1 MAAGAATVRMTRAQ
15 RLTLL
20 ACILGSSTA
29 FLDGTLVN
37 VALPAIRADLHGGL
51 ATQQWIIDAY
61 LLTLGSLLLVGGSL
75 GDILGRRRVFAAG
88 VAGFGAAS
96 LLCAAAPSAGLL
108 IAARALQ
115 GVAGAAL
122 VPSTLALLMDTFGEN
137 QRAAAIGAWTAWTG
151 IATAGGPLA
160 AGLLIQLGSWRWIF
174 VVNVPLV
181 VATLRLLAYAP
192 RGEHRAGGR
201 VDWPGALLCAL
212 GLGGP
217 VFALIEQPRHGWG
230 DTLVWMPLV
239 AGVAL
244 LAAFVV
250 WEGASRSPMLPLAMF
265 RARNFAV
272 GNVATLLFY
281 GALSTLTFF
290 LVVFLQ
296 QVAGYSPLGAGL
308 ALTPMSIVTFALAKR
323 FGALA
328 DRIGP
333 RLFMGV
339 GPLVAGAGVLAL
351 LRVDAHA
358 DYVGQL
364 LPAITVFSLGLAM
377 TVAPLTAAVLGA
389 VASGRSGV
397 ASGVNNA
404 IARVAALVAIAAVGA
419 VVAGHFATGV
429 DSRLRT
435 SAAAATSPVREARER
450 PFVIDASA
458 FPLSERRAVRAALV
472 SSSLDSYRLAIGI
485 SGALAIL
492 SGLLSLVGISN
503 RKRAVAAADCAG
515 GAFVGAS
522 ADVAAPSLASARGS
536 G

>member
-1 MAAGAATVRMTRAQ
+1 
-15 RLTLL
+15 LTLL

-88 VAGFGAAS
+88 VAGFGVAS
-96 LLCAAAPSAGLL
+96 LLCAAAPTATLL
-108 IAARALQ
+108 IVARALQ

-122 VPSTLALLMDTFGEN
+122 IPSTLALLMDTFGES

-181 VATLRLLAYAP
+181 LATLALLSNAP
-192 RGEHRAGGR
+192 RGEGGIGGR
-201 VDWPGALLCAL
+201 VDWQGAVLCAL

-217 VFALIEQPRHGWG
+217 VFALIEQPRYGWG
-230 DTLVWMPLV
+230 DTLVWAPLA
-239 AGVAL
+239 AGVVL
-244 LAAFVV
+244 LAVFLA
-250 WEGASRSPMLPLAMF
+250 WERRFRSPMLPLTLF
-265 RARNFAV
+265 RSRNFAV
-272 GNVATLLFY
+272 GNLATLLFY
-281 GALSTLTFF
+281 GALNVLSFF

-296 QVAGYSPLGAGL
+296 QVAGYSALKAGL
-308 ALTPMSIVTFALAKR
+308 ALTPMPILTFLLAKR

-333 RLFMGV
+333 RLFMGL
-339 GPLVAGAGVLAL
+339 GPLLAGVGILAL

-358 DYVGQL
+358 DYAGQI
-364 LPAITVFSLGLAM
+364 LPAITLFALGLAM

-389 VASGRSGV
+389 VPSGHSGV
-397 ASGVNNA
+397 ASGINNA
-404 IARVAALVAIAAVGA
+404 VARVAGLIAIAAVGA
-419 VVAGHFATGV
+419 VAAGYFASGV
-429 DSRLRT
+429 DSHLHASAT
-435 SAAAATSPVREARER
+435 AAASAPLRQARQR
-450 PFVIDASA
+450 PFVVDVSA
-458 FPLSERRAVRAALV
+458 FPKPQRPEVRAALV
-472 SSSLDSYRLAIGI
+472 GSSLDSFRLAIDI
-485 SGALAIL
+485 SGALAIF
-492 SGLLSLVGISN
+492 SGLLSLGGITN
-503 RKRAVAAADCAG
+503 RKRAVAAADCPG
-515 GAFVGAS
+515 GPFAGAS
-522 ADVAAPSLASARGS
+522 AEIGAPPRPAVVS
-536 G
+536 